1 MVINNLLLEF
11 ELYTKESF
19 GSKLSFAFRRESVMI
34 IGLRIRKRLRL
45 RAQAYVIAFVLIAL
59 CIVII
64 ACTCTSI

>member
-34 IGLRIRKRLRL
+34 LGLHIRIRLRL
-45 RAQAYVIAFVLIAL
+45 RAQVYVIAL
-59 CIVII
+59 C
-64 ACTCTSI
+64 